1 MDEPVRPTSGGDR
14 VRRTAARHGLA
25 QLGLGVPPPPLVML
39 DQGLVLVAPYPC
51 LPSSRG
57 SWGAGA
63 RVGSLSD
70 SSLYAPRRARPWS
83 PRRHRPHLVSVAARA
98 RLNRLT
104 VDNEPSKSEAVL
116 LRQAL
121 SGIQFSWDLQLHR
134 GHWVAALRLSR
145 VSSLMTCILE
155 LFPAWYTMRYVPPG
169 PSLLMGVIHGSTN

>member
-1 MDEPVRPTSGGDR
+1 MDEPVPTSGGDR

-83 PRRHRPHLVSVAARA
+83 PRRQRPHLLSVAARV
-98 RLNRLT
+98 RLNRLA
-104 VDNEPSKSEAVL
+104 VDNERAKARPFCCA
-116 LRQAL
+116 RP
-121 SGIQFSWDLQLHR
+121 
-134 GHWVAALRLSR
+134 
-145 VSSLMTCILE
+145 
-155 LFPAWYTMRYVPPG
+155 FPAFNSPG
-169 PSLLMGVIHGSTN
+169 TFSFIGDTGSRHFVCPAYPL